1 MRHHFYL
8 VSPGVTAPDT
18 VGAMLMTV
26 AGISW
31 GVYSLLGRGVADPLA
46 AIANNFIFCVPL
58 VVAVNLVF
66 PGDNHLTFGGV
77 VFLAEEVTPR
87 LLAASFATLGGVWLV
102 LAQRAKSAR
111 SPHDVFG
118 DV

>member
-31 GVYSLLGRGVADPLA
+31 GFTRYW
-46 AIANNFIFCVPL
+46 
-58 VVAVNLVF
+58 
-66 PGDNHLTFGGV
+66 
-77 VFLAEEVTPR
+77 AEEVTPR
-87 LLAASFATLGGVWLV
+87 LLVASFAMLGGVWLV